1 MAFDGITVS
10 AIKAEIEDKILGE
23 ELIKVYQPEKD
34 EIILE

>member
-23 ELIKVYQPEKD
+23 ELIKFINPRKTKLY
-34 EIILE
+34 